1 VGLNPPKDLKPRHL
15 VGVFYWILFSNLI
28 FVYLLYMK
36 KVTFILAFGA
46 MLALTACGS
55 GSTATETTDS
65 TVSTV
70 DTTVVPVSDSTS
82 VPVQGGAGG
91 GVVDENGKSDSHS
104 AVEEIK

>member
-1 VGLNPPKDLKPRHL
+1 LGFFIR
-15 VGVFYWILFSNLI
+15 ILFSDLFFI
-28 FVYLLYMK
+28 YLLYMK
-36 KVTFILAFGA
+36 KYTFILAFGA